1 MLKYLKIFVLLIFI
15 LGNLFVGIPDA
26 SAQQP
31 ITITKPDLTFRN
43 DTLIIHY
50 NFQNCTAK
58 QLYTVWIEA
67 STFDGHK
74 FPVNALSGDIGKG
87 VACDSGKIIYW
98 NLAADSVYIDD
109 VVFVKVLA
117 KPPPEKTALQR
128 NQQPN
133 YFLTSMLF
141 PGSGL
146 TMLKKNKK
154 PYWLMGVA
162 GYGGLSSTLFFGQ
175 KAKTDYNSYN
185 QETDPDR
192 RKQLYDSYQKNQ
204 KIMQISAIS
213 TGVIWLTNLIWTA
226 AAPKTKPGI
235 VSLNNKE
242 IQIGTTLFPESF
254 SAGLVL
260 RYQF

>member
-1 MLKYLKIFVLLIFI
+1 MPRYFTVIALAII
-15 LGNLFVGIPDA
+15 VGDFSPGLSPVA
-26 SAQQP
+26 AQQAP
-31 ITITKPDLTFRN
+31 AISKPDLTFRN

-50 NFQNCTAK
+50 NFQNCAAK

-74 FPVNALSGDIGKG
+74 YPANSLSGDAGKG
-87 VACDSGKIIYW
+87 IRCDTNKVIYW
-98 NLAADSVYIDD
+98 DLAADSVYIDD

-117 KPPPEKTALQR
+117 KPPPANTSLQ
-128 NQQPN
+128 QSQHPN
-133 YFLTSMLF
+133 YFFTSVLF

-192 RKQLYDSYQKNQ
+192 KKELYDSWQKNK
-204 KIMQISAIS
+204 KISQISVIS
-213 TGVIWLTNLIWTA
+213 TGAVWLTNLIWIA
-226 AAPKTKPGI
+226 VVPKTKSQG
-235 VSLNNKE
+235 VAFQNKKV
-242 IQIGTTLFPESF
+242 QIGTTLLPESF
-254 SAGLVL
+254 SAGLIL
-260 RYQF
+260 KYRF